1 MVLSSNKEISAL
13 LRGITSKNNS
23 NCYILSCRHWF
34 RTKNKLEF
42 CKKVCKNK
50 KFNQHRNIM

>member
-1 MVLSSNKEISAL
+1 MLSSNKKISAS

-23 NCYILSCRHWF
+23 NSYILSCLHWF
-34 RTKNKLEF
+34 RTKSKLEF